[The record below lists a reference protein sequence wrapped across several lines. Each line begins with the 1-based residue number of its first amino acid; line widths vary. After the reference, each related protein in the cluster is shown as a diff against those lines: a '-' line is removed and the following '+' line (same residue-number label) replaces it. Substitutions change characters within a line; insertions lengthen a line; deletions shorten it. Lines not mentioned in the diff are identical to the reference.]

1 MLKLGYFG
9 EPVGDLVGGI
19 AEFFL
24 VLAYIDFE
32 KYIGFYPLLPRT
44 AAYLTGGLKLIDA
57 LYHIN
62 LSDYFLYLIA
72 LQMTDEMKLAVLEIE
87 LGAL

>member
-1 MLKLGYFG
+1 MHIIKNTLIFCRIFEIRSNCHHSAHPDMLKLGYFG

-44 AAYLTGGLKLIDA
+44 AAYLTGSLK
-57 LYHIN
+57 
-62 LSDYFLYLIA
+62 
-72 LQMTDEMKLAVLEIE
+72 
-87 LGAL
+87 

>member
-9 EPVGDLVGGI
+9 EPVGDLIGGI

-32 KYIGFYPLLPRT
+32 KYIGFYPLLPLT
-44 AAYLTGGLKLIDA
+44 AAYLTGGLK
-57 LYHIN
+57 
-62 LSDYFLYLIA
+62 
-72 LQMTDEMKLAVLEIE
+72 
-87 LGAL
+87 